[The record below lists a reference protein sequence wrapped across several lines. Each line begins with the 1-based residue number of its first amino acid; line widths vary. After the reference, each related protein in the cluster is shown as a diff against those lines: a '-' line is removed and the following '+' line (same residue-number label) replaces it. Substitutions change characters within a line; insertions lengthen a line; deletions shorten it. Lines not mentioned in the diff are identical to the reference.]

1 MQTVE
6 GGVTAPKGFR
16 AAGVRCGIKQK
27 GLDLAL
33 LASDASAAA
42 AGLFTTNAVKAAP
55 VLLSLE
61 RVRAGVARAVIV
73 NSGNANACAGPGG
86 LDDADR
92 MTQLAAAG
100 LGCPRD
106 EVLVASTGI
115 IGRRLPMEIIEPG
128 IAEVVARLSRDGG
141 VEASEAIMTTDRR
154 PKRIAIEVELGGA
167 QVRIGGMCKGVGMLA
182 PNLATM
188 LAFITTDAAIS
199 PEMLGLAL
207 KRSAEVSFNC
217 VTVDGD
223 TSTNDTVFALAN
235 GAAGNRLIDSPGPDL
250 EAFQAALDTVTVHL
264 AREIAR
270 DGEGATKLVEIR
282 VNGAATD
289 EDARKAAMAIANSPL
304 VKTAIFGE
312 DPNWGRVLAA
322 AGKSGAR
329 MEPDRTNLYFG
340 TVKIFERGEPTAVAA
355 EEARR
360 PMLADELV
368 ITVELNIGESSAK
381 VWTCDFSYDYV
392 KINAEYHT

>member
-1 MQTVE
+1 MQRVE

-16 AAGVRCGIKQK
+16 AAGIRCGIKEK
-27 GLDLAL
+27 GLDLAI
-33 LASDASAAA
+33 LASDQAAA
-42 AGLFTTNAVKAAP
+42 AAAMFTTNAVKAAP
-55 VLLSLE
+55 VLLSQE
-61 RVRAGVARAVIV
+61 RSAAGLARAVIV
-73 NSGNANACAGPGG
+73 NSGNANACTGSGG

-92 MTQLAAAG
+92 MTQLVAAA
-100 LGCPRD
+100 LGCARD

-128 IAEVVARLSRDGG
+128 ITEAVACLSRDGG
-141 VEASEAIMTTDRR
+141 VAASEAIMTTDTR

-182 PNLATM
+182 PHLATM
-188 LAFITTDAAIS
+188 LAFITTDASIG
-199 PEMLGLAL
+199 PEMLGMAL

-223 TSTNDTVFALAN
+223 MSTNDTVFALAN
-235 GAAGNRLIDSPGPDL
+235 GAAGNTLIDSPGPDL
-250 EAFQAALDTVTVHL
+250 EAFQAALDTVTIYL
-264 AREIAR
+264 ARELAR

-304 VKTAIFGE
+304 VKTAIFGQ

-329 MEPDRTNLYFG
+329 MDPDKTDLYFG
-340 TVKIFERGEPTAVAA
+340 TVKIFESGEPTSVAA

-368 ITVELNIGESSAK
+368 ITIELHIGEASAK

>member
-1 MQTVE
+1 
-6 GGVTAPKGFR
+6 
-16 AAGVRCGIKQK
+16 
-27 GLDLAL
+27 
-33 LASDASAAA
+33 
-42 AGLFTTNAVKAAP
+42 
-55 VLLSLE
+55 
-61 RVRAGVARAVIV
+61 
-73 NSGNANACAGPGG
+73 
-86 LDDADR
+86 
-92 MTQLAAAG
+92 
-100 LGCPRD
+100 
-106 EVLVASTGI
+106 
-115 IGRRLPMEIIEPG
+115 
-128 IAEVVARLSRDGG
+128 
-141 VEASEAIMTTDRR
+141 
-154 PKRIAIEVELGGA
+154 VELGGA

-223 TSTNDTVFALAN
+223 MSTNDTVFALAN

-250 EAFQAALDTVTVHL
+250 EAFQAVLDTVTIHL

-289 EDARKAAMAIANSPL
+289 EDARKAAMSIANSPL
-304 VKTAIFGE
+304 VKTAIFGQ

-329 MEPDRTNLYFG
+329 MEPDKTDLYFG
-340 TVKIFERGEPTAVAA
+340 TVKVFERGEPTSVAD

-360 PMLADELV
+360 PMLAEDLV
-368 ITVELNIGESSAK
+368 VTVELNVGESAAK
-381 VWTCDFSYDYV
+381 VWTCDLSYDYV